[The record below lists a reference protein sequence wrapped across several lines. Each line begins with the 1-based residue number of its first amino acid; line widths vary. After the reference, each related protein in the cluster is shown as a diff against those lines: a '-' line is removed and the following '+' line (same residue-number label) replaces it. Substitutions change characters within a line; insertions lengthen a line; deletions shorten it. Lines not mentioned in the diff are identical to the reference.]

1 MVQSNNMESTT
12 NSVSS
17 IRYSKMCLI
26 KWIEYII
33 VLFRYT
39 VASELGGGLLTNV
52 LVPADVESKFDYT
65 DKLHVG
71 QGLLG
76 GRIQCNFYNDED
88 LVYTTMSD
96 VIRVERSYI
105 DNCPVQIKC
114 PSPMKSEKM
123 WTAVRLERDPQPLI
137 KPGIHLFDK
146 LTEAFPV
153 CELPTYQPQKKMFDV
168 SICAYMFSSETKKLI
183 EWLEYHILLGIDH
196 FFIYNTATTKKQQRV
211 LQNQLHSYIEEGVV
225 TLVSWPYMNC
235 MRNMGTGRY
244 LYFYEPSSKGYLNRD
259 ELYTHKRSFKPPKK
273 IMQSSAI
280 GMYVLS

>member
-1 MVQSNNMESTT
+1 M
-12 NSVSS
+12 
-17 IRYSKMCLI
+17 Y
-26 KWIEYII
+26 
-33 VLFRYT
+33 

-65 DKLHVG
+65 NKLHNG

-88 LVYTTMSD
+88 LVHTTMSQE
-96 VIRVERSYI
+96 IRVERSYI

-114 PSPMKSEKM
+114 PAPAKAEKM
-123 WTAVRLERDPQPLI
+123 WTAVRLERDPKPLI
-137 KPGIHLFDK
+137 KPGIYLFDK

-153 CELPTYQPQKKMFDV
+153 CELPTYQLQKKQFDV
-168 SICAYMFSSETKKLI
+168 SICAYMFSSETKNLI

-196 FFIYNTATTKKQQRV
+196 FFIYNTATTKKQQRI
-211 LQNQLHSYIEEGVV
+211 LQNQLHSYTEEGVV

-244 LYFYEPSSKGYLNRD
+244 LYFYEPSSNGKLSQ
-259 ELYTHKRSFKPPKK
+259 EQLYSHKRSFKPPKK

-280 GMYVLS
+280 GSFY